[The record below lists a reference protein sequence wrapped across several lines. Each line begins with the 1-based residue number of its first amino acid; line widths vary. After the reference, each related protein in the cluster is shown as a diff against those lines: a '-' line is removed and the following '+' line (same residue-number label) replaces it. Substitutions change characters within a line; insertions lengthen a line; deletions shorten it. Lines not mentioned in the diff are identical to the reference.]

1 MTAELR
7 SLLRALGA
15 TIRLRTDG
23 SVLIIGP
30 NGKRWIIR
38 R

>member
-7 SLLRALGA
+7 ALLRALGA
-15 TIRLRTDG
+15 KIRLLDNG
-23 SVLIIGP
+23 SLLIIGP
-30 NGKRWIIR
+30 NGKRWTVR

>member
-15 TIRLRTDG
+15 KIRLLDNG
-23 SVLIIGP
+23 SVLITAPTGQ
-30 NGKRWIIR
+30 RWTVR